1 MMRITVALAALFFCT
16 LAIAED
22 KVSISGLQ
30 VVNAS
35 AAYSVVQ
42 GVAHNN
48 TDTTLT
54 NVFVK
59 FKLYDQQGTV
69 VGNTIAHGADLGP
82 GENWKFSAP
91 ATVPFAEA
99 KLSSVQVY

>member
-1 MMRITVALAALFFCT
+1 MRTVVALAALFFST
-16 LAIAED
+16 LTIAED

-30 VVNAS
+30 VAKAS
-35 AAYSVVQ
+35 AGYSVVQ
-42 GVAHNN
+42 GIAHNN
-48 TDTTLT
+48 TGATLA

-91 ATVPFAEA
+91 ATVPFAEV